1 LFCSSI
7 EQYINIAYNE
17 THEKWFLLKPNQK
30 KITLTN
36 LKNQNFYAYCPYATI
51 NNKIEV
57 LFLDNFLYI
66 LMKHLT
72 TGGLFDQQ
80 KVF

>member
-1 LFCSSI
+1 MR
-7 EQYINIAYNE
+7 
-17 THEKWFLLKPNQK
+17 HMKKWYLLKTKPRQEKIALANLENQD
-30 KITLTN
+30 
-36 LKNQNFYAYCPYATI
+36 YDSYCPYATI

-66 LMKHLT
+66 LMKPLT